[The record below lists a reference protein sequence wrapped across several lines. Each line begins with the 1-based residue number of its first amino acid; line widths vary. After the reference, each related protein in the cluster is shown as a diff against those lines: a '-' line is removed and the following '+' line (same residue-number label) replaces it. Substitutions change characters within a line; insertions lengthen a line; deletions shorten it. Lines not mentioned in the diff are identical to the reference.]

1 MSKNCY
7 HCSTGICLWAYE
19 GTRCC
24 VCHKL
29 LPKPKEKEPQ
39 DMGEA
44 YNKGVHDGYISA
56 QHKFNTRISD
66 LEPQLLTFIPRKMK
80 TKAEEKASAEGYEHG
95 IKTAIHSALEVLD
108 V

>member
-1 MSKNCY
+1 MKDDKTMENKKTNWKNP
-7 HCSTGICLWAYE
+7 E
-19 GTRCC
+19 ERR
-24 VCHKL
+24 
-29 LPKPKEKEPQ
+29 
-39 DMGEA
+39 EA